1 MRPPSDQ
8 RGLRRNALSLR
19 KHLRLLWS
27 RLYEPADTWFKFII
41 FAEHIHLISAK
52 DSADS
57 QKRTLFLLVSSLLL
71 LNMLFRSR
79 LFLCFILF
87 LLSLSLSLFL
97 SLSPSPSSSF
107 FSAHQYLAEPRRKS
121 SLARARWDCCTS
133 SSVVVVSSASGND
146 DDEEGCV
153 RSAYLLSRAQTTKEE
168 GIIEGKRS
176 NGKSKVNTD
185 REWAR

>member
-87 LLSLSLSLFL
+87 LLSLSLSLSLCLFL
-97 SLSPSPSSSF
+97 SLSLTIFLFLLCTSV
-107 FSAHQYLAEPRRKS
+107 PRRAAAKEQ
-121 SLARARWDCCTS
+121 LDAGALGLLH
-133 SSVVVVSSASGND
+133 VVVGGSG
-146 DDEEGCV
+146 V
-153 RSAYLLSRAQTTKEE
+153 
-168 GIIEGKRS
+168 
-176 NGKSKVNTD
+176 
-185 REWAR
+185 

>member
-41 FAEHIHLISAK
+41 FAEHIHLVSVK

-87 LLSLSLSLFL
+87 LLSLSLSLSLSFSL
-97 SLSPSPSSSF
+97 SLSHHLP
-107 FSAHQYLAEPRRKS
+107 LS
-121 SLARARWDCCTS
+121 SLHISTSQSRGERAAWRGRAGIAARRRRW
-133 SSVVVVSSASGND
+133 
-146 DDEEGCV
+146 
-153 RSAYLLSRAQTTKEE
+153 
-168 GIIEGKRS
+168 
-176 NGKSKVNTD
+176 
-185 REWAR
+185 